1 MKIHRYEFVGPDSLV
16 RLNDLLAHGWSPVRE
31 ICGVAADGSGN
42 TLVLLE
48 KEADVLQFP
57 GDALIEGVPLEF
69 LMDVMLFENFTTEEI
84 RQVVSLCRITTLSR
98 GAKIFS
104 NGDPAES
111 LYVVLVGDVE
121 VLLPELP
128 VEETTVVLLNP
139 GGVFGESTF
148 FSETPHTMSASC
160 ASDSVTLLSLNR
172 VAFNEIF
179 QTNSAVA
186 LRLVNNVARILAA
199 RLQETDQWV
208 WNLLQQSQFA
218 RVSTSWR
225 RFRHRVGGTESGGG
239 GFFGI

>member
-1 MKIHRYEFVGPDSLV
+1 M
-16 RLNDLLAHGWSPVRE
+16 RE

-208 WNLLQQSQFA
+208 WNLLQQSQFRESVRA
-218 RVSTSWR
+218 GVASDTVLATQRAAVAVSLASDD
-225 RFRHRVGGTESGGG
+225 
-239 GFFGI
+239 